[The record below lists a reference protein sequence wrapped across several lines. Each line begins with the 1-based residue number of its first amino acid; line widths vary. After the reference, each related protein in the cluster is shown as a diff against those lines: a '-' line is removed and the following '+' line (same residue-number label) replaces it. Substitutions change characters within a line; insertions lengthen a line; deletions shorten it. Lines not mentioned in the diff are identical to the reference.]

1 MSYCEGKV
9 AVVTGA
15 GGTLCSAIAVD
26 LAKKGAKVVLI
37 GRTREKLEK
46 VSAEIAAA
54 NGVCR
59 IEPGDVTDEKAMQD
73 IADRVAAE
81 WGPCRFLVNGAGGN
95 NVKAMPT
102 RLRFCEKDLESP
114 LFTNGN
120 CHNCSQI
127 TNANVALATGSL
139 GVSEKA
145 ETTQN
150 LQNSKTPSSE
160 SNINPANPVNPVKQE
175 LPADR
180 GFFDIDMEA
189 FKSVLEINTL
199 GTVIPSRIFGLQ
211 MAKAGGG
218 SILNFASMN
227 TYRPLTRVA
236 PYAMSKAAIANWT
249 MFFAQ
254 YMAPAKVRVNAV
266 APGFMVNE
274 RSKQYLMTPEGGLSP
289 RGEQVMHHTPARR
302 FGEAQ
307 DLLGCVDWLLDDAK
321 SAFVTGITVPVD
333 GGFLASAGV

>member
-1 MSYCEGKV
+1 MNTYCEGKV

-26 LAKKGAKVVLI
+26 LAKKGAKVVLV

-46 VSAEIAAA
+46 VAAEIASASNPQNGRAA
-54 NGVCR
+54 CPQAASVR
-59 IEPGDVTDEKAMQD
+59 IEPADVTDEAAMCD
-73 IADRVAAE
+73 MAERVAAE

-102 RLRFCEKDLESP
+102 RLRFSEKDLEVDFSHKEHKEHKD
-114 LFTNGN
+114 F
-120 CHNCSQI
+120 
-127 TNANVALATGSL
+127 ANSAFSTA
-139 GVSEKA
+139 K
-145 ETTQN
+145 N
-150 LQNSKTPSSE
+150 D
-160 SNINPANPVNPVKQE
+160 

-218 SILNFASMN
+218 AILNFASMN

-274 RSKQYLMTPEGGLSP
+274 RSRGYLMTPDGGLSP
-289 RGEQVMHHTPARR
+289 RGEQVMHHTPMGR
-302 FGEAQ
+302 FGEAV
-307 DLLGCVDWLLDDAK
+307 DLLGCVNWLLDD
-321 SAFVTGITVPVD
+321 SVSSFVTGITVPVD
-333 GGFLASAGV
+333 GGFLSSAGV

>member
-1 MSYCEGKV
+1 MSYCKDKV

-15 GGTLCSAIAVD
+15 GGTLCSAIAID
-26 LAKKGAKVVLI
+26 LAKKGAKVVLV

-46 VSAEIAAA
+46 VAAEIAAA
-54 NGVCR
+54 GGACR
-59 IEPGDVTDEKAMQD
+59 IEPADVTDEAAIGE
-73 IADRVAAE
+73 IAACVEAE
-81 WGPCRFLVNGAGGN
+81 WGPCRFLINGAGGN

-102 RLRFCEKDLESP
+102 RLRFCEKDLCVK
-114 LFTNGN
+114 N
-120 CHNCSQI
+120 
-127 TNANVALATGSL
+127 
-139 GVSEKA
+139 
-145 ETTQN
+145 
-150 LQNSKTPSSE
+150 
-160 SNINPANPVNPVKQE
+160 NPVNPVNPVQKE

-211 MAKAGGG
+211 MAKVGGG
-218 SILNFASMN
+218 AILNFASMN

-274 RSKQYLMTPEGGLSP
+274 RSKQYLMTPDGGLSP
-289 RGEQVMHHTPARR
+289 RGEQVMHHTPMGR
-302 FGEAQ
+302 FGEAE
-307 DLLGCVDWLLDDAK
+307 DLLGCVNWLLDDSA

-333 GGFLASAGV
+333 GGFLSSAGV

>member
-1 MSYCEGKV
+1 MSMVWQDKV

-15 GGTLCSAIAVD
+15 GGTLCSAIAID

-37 GRTREKLEK
+37 GRTRTKLEM
-46 VSAEIAAA
+46 VSEAISAAG
-54 NGVCR
+54 GVCR
-59 IEPGDVTDEKAMQD
+59 IEPGDVTDEKAMQE
-73 IADRVAAE
+73 IADRVATE
-81 WGPCRFLVNGAGGN
+81 WGPCRYLINGAGGN

-102 RLRFCEKDLESP
+102 RLRF
-114 LFTNGN
+114 
-120 CHNCSQI
+120 
-127 TNANVALATGSL
+127 
-139 GVSEKA
+139 SEA
-145 ETTQN
+145 DY
-150 LQNSKTPSSE
+150 TPTPDFAKE
-160 SNINPANPVNPVKQE
+160 
-175 LPADR
+175 R
-180 GFFDIDMEA
+180 GFWDIDMSA
-189 FKSVLEINTL
+189 FRSVLEINTL

-218 SILNFASMN
+218 AILNFASMN

-274 RSKQYLMTPEGGLSP
+274 RSRQYLMTPEGGLSP
-289 RGEQVMHHTPARR
+289 RGEQVMHHTPLGR

-307 DLLGCVDWLLDDAK
+307 DLLGCVNWLLDD
-321 SAFVTGITVPVD
+321 SVSSFVTGITVPVD